1 MDQYYTHA
9 PFRQSKLTRVL
20 RDCFIGIGRT
30 ILIATVSPTEDCVSC
45 SLNTLQYANRVRL
58 MTMRNRKKNE
68 KLYKN
73 VLGQGVGF
81 KPMSSMVK
89 SATNINAPQTAQTQA
104 NNLNKITSSSSTAMT
119 STIRV
124 KTTSNKPNYLEE
136 NLNQRLDD
144 PSPPTY
150 SSSAQKDSANHN
162 DNKKDAFLSKPLNT
176 NEQKSKTLVKNAPT
190 PSSNTN
196 NILPS
201 KPYNKYQTP
210 SATAVVNQAKNV
222 PSLFHPSKINMSST
236 PIKTNVNN
244 EPASKTDDFVVFE
257 NDTPIKGHKIKYI
270 SNGCSAITQLAE
282 RYFTRTDSNNK
293 EVEPKPDSNTKKL
306 QFQAPTVNYYEQT
319 EHELNGKVYC
329 KVTPKVNDEEKYTD
343 SRKRF
348 DLMSQNGNFGLE
360 HEFSRDRYRINR
372 HRNEEKEP
380 SVEAEELNKNDLF
393 LKSRNAD
400 LLKSASTSK
409 DLISNLRYK
418 ASLMTN
424 LIKTNTLSARS
435 NEWDHK
441 NDSNTF
447 YSALA
452 TSRSTAQI
460 ANNSKTAISDK
471 YMSRYRSIY
480 SLESPPPLPCHRL
493 PETELDVKPSAY
505 SNPYEMKYFNSDLSK
520 NSNNALKDFKAKNY
534 DDILANHSSLLKN
547 RDKNEQQ
554 NNVSLIEESLIRLRK
569 KQRELLELKRSSNNK
584 YLNNTSMDNSN
595 FLLSSKLN
603 EDARSD
609 ATSFIFRDDEDI
621 DQLIEDSNL
630 FMSQL
635 KMNSNDSIELI
646 KRDNNSQKQ
655 LKVYIDALEAKLNN
669 LKIEMKEPIS
679 ILGDN
684 GSKKGHDKA
693 NRERSLSSGSCDS
706 LKEAN
711 GFSQFSNRP
720 VYNEFLQ
727 RRRQLEK
734 EHLEQEQQK
743 SDQGYVPRKNSLFS
757 ILSDLKAKKFDDD
770 YEKLFIETQIQK
782 QETFKTNG
790 LDKLNESLKK
800 KQEFEDSDS
809 DENNSD
815 TDALKK
821 SFHKGNSTDLLF
833 SKAKRSS
840 LSKADLPTLNEMSKD
855 ELSYKNSNEPKAC
868 GFSPI
873 ENEKKENSTE
883 DKYKKNENATDG
895 DAQLTPRTQYQLVN
909 PIPIRIS
916 SSSSFDSSI
925 SKSNQPRAQQNQ
937 NEDFDNQN
945 SSRSLMSST
954 DGNGLLANLKNSSSK
969 IWKAASSST
978 SALTNEQ
985 HNEPM
990 SRNTWSNILKEAR
1003 KEDGALNSHSNNNN
1017 SLLSDCSSSN
1027 SNLKTK

>member
-1 MDQYYTHA
+1 
-9 PFRQSKLTRVL
+9 
-20 RDCFIGIGRT
+20 
-30 ILIATVSPTEDCVSC
+30 
-45 SLNTLQYANRVRL
+45 

-89 SATNINAPQTAQTQA
+89 SATNINVPQTAQTQA

-144 PSPPTY
+144 PSTY

-873 ENEKKENSTE
+873 ENEKKENRTE